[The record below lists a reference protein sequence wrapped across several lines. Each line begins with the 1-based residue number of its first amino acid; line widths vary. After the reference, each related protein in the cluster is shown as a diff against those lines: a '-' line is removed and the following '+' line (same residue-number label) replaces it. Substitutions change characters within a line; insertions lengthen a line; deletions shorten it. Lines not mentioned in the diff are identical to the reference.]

1 MVTIK
6 QEDLQKCVPQ
16 MASGHSTGIIETIC
30 RRKCCMAMA
39 CGSHGI
45 TGAHVHQPTRNVNPN
60 NGMITGKP
68 GSKTKIGGVTVP
80 GAKDV
85 KQLYEYLE
93 NGKYH

>member
-1 MVTIK
+1 MKESI
-6 QEDLQKCVPQ
+6 
-16 MASGHSTGIIETIC
+16 GNIIE
-30 RRKCCMAMA
+30 
-39 CGSHGI
+39 HGI
-45 TGAHVHQPTRNVNPN
+45 AGAHVHQPTRNVNPN